1 MCGAPQYNELG
12 LSKYFWQHARHIFW
26 KMRCLLLRTGHHNKD
41 CCHCTA
47 SGLTNIGG
55 KLRPGAARPRVGVR
69 RVAGQHLGAPVRH
82 YKTSKHWP
90 HWSRHVAAGCGH
102 HTTQHRLAPRLPQLT
117 SSYLQLPAA
126 AGRTTAGQAP
136 QLARLHTA
144 PASRETRHTETFT
157 RIET

>member
-69 RVAGQHLGAPVRH
+69 RVSGQHLGAPVRH

-102 HTTQHRLAPRLPQLT
+102 PTPHNADSLPACRSSPAAT
-117 SSYLQLPAA
+117 SSCQL
-126 AGRTTAGQAP
+126 
-136 QLARLHTA
+136 QLARLHSWPGCT
-144 PASRETRHTETFT
+144 PRRLPGKRDTQRLSLG
-157 RIET
+157 